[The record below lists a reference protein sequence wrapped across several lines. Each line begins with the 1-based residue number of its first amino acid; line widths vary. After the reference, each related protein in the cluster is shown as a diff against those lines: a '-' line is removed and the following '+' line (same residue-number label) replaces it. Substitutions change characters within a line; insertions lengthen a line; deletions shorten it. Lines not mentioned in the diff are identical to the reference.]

1 MLMHRV
7 PTRPPPFDRAR
18 HAARWLEIDRY
29 ASRGNRRAGLLA
41 AIAPMGATAAPA
53 SLTLT
58 SKLHLPES
66 LAKCKRWGVSENL
79 CNLPEVRWSSRKE
92 PPWTH
97 RHRH

>member
-66 LAKCKRWGVSENL
+66 LAKCKRCPVRFRQLWGE
-79 CNLPEVRWSSRKE
+79 R
-92 PPWTH
+92 
-97 RHRH
+97 